1 MANQGL
7 LAQNKPAANTNTLFY
22 SAAVDKSASTMI
34 NVANDGTASDYAV
47 SLKNYD
53 QKLVVD
59 GSGAYK
65 LLEYDVITAYKMTVN
80 TAFDPAAQGFSG
92 VLQITS
98 AYN

>member
-7 LAQNKPAANTNTLFY
+7 LAQSKPASNTNTLLY
-22 SAAVDKSASTMI
+22 GAPIDKSASTMV
-34 NVANDGTASDYAV
+34 NVANDGTASDYSVA
-47 SLKNYD
+47 LKNFD

-65 LLEYDVITAYKMTVN
+65 LHEYDVITAYKMTVN

-92 VLQITS
+92 WS
-98 AYN
+98 SNHK